1 MAGEIVRVMRDG
13 ESRSIVQV
21 ADELCL
27 DWQQIEVVF
36 FNLVGMKVL
45 EATEDRRAYR
55 CILNN
60 D

>member
-1 MAGEIVRVMRDG
+1 MRDG
-13 ESRSIVQV
+13 KPRSIVQV

-27 DWQQIEVVF
+27 GWQQIEVVF